1 VSLLAGS
8 DGLSCAVLLLL
19 LLLLLLLPLLLL
31 RCVSI
36 VNHVC
41 VFAVLLTFS

>member
-19 LLLLLLLPLLLL
+19 LLLLLLL